1 MISGTSAELSELLS
15 NLNESANF
23 LMSVLTDQNGF
34 PIASAAKEGQDPEI
48 QAAVAGLVHK
58 SVVQVHSHMGMG
70 KSDLV
75 QLSDETGW
83 NLVIRTFSIEDKEL
97 MLAVLIPDRN
107 TPFKKVTR
115 QGVKDIKRIWIDSG
129 AQ

>member
-1 MISGTSAELSELLS
+1 
-15 NLNESANF
+15 
-23 LMSVLTDQNGF
+23 MSVLTDQNGF

-48 QAAVAGLVHK
+48 QAAVAALVHK
-58 SVVQVHSHMGMG
+58 SVVQVHAHLGMG

-75 QLSDETGW
+75 QLSDEKGW
-83 NLVIRTFSIEDKEL
+83 NLVIRTFSIKNQEL
-97 MLAVLIPDRN
+97 ILTVLIPDRT

-115 QGVKDIKRIWIDSG
+115 QGVKDITRIWNDSV